1 MAFAVDFGLRV
12 DEVCLLR
19 LQKLLAAFSS
29 WPSVS
34 QDLMGFVILLTIS
47 QLVIDMCLGLQPW

>member
-1 MAFAVDFGLRV
+1 MNFAVDIELMV

-19 LQKLLAAFSS
+19 LKLLAAFSS

-34 QDLMGFVILLTIS
+34 QVLMGYDPLLTTS
-47 QLVIDMCLGLQPW
+47 QIVIDMCLGLQP

>member
-34 QDLMGFVILLTIS
+34 QDLMHGLCY
-47 QLVIDMCLGLQPW
+47 LVDNFSASY